1 MPKLAHDGPEVRRPD
16 ISESKKTAVNKF
28 FLTILASTLVLQLL
42 AQDNTDSI
50 KMASRANKSNAKR
63 ERMNN
68 LLRMEEEGDL
78 IFNKHNIFGIRL
90 ATDGYGINFEKGK
103 FKTPSRT
110 LLFQFELN
118 EKHDP
123 KEHHISATSDGIN
136 FSSVVPYKLNNLY
149 TFKLA
154 IGQEHLLGGKGNK
167 NGVAVTYLYTG
178 GVSIGMLKPYFLDIQ
193 NQITG
198 ATTRKTYA
206 EMQTDTTQGDYI
218 TGASGFLV
226 GWDHLTIK
234 PGLNAKQAMRFDY
247 GRLNQTITAIECGLT
262 EEYYFSKIPLVYM
275 VKQHTLFF
283 NAYVQIMFGSRK

>member
-1 MPKLAHDGPEVRRPD
+1 MTR
-16 ISESKKTAVNKF
+16 
-28 FLTILASTLVLQLL
+28 FLLTVFATTVALQLF
-42 AQDNTDSI
+42 AQNNDSTQ
-50 KMASRANKSNAKR
+50 MLSRLNKQNAKR
-63 ERMNN
+63 ARMNN
-68 LLRMEEEGDL
+68 MLRMEEEGDL

-110 LLFQFELN
+110 VLYDFELN

-149 TFKLA
+149 EFKIA
-154 IGQEHLLGGKGNK
+154 IGQQHLIGGKGNK
-167 NGVAVTYLYTG
+167 NGVAVTALYTG
-178 GVSIGMLKPYFLDIQ
+178 GVTIGMLKPYYLDVQ

-198 ATTRKTYA
+198 ATSTKTYA
-206 EMQTDTTQGDYI
+206 QLATDTSEGDYI
-218 TGASGFLV
+218 TGASGFTV
-226 GWDHLTIK
+226 GWGNLTIK
-234 PGLNAKQAMRFDY
+234 PAVNARQAMRFDY
-247 GRLNQTITAIECGLT
+247 GRLNQTVTAIECGLT

-275 VKQHTLFF
+275 VKQRAFFF

>member
-1 MPKLAHDGPEVRRPD
+1 M
-16 ISESKKTAVNKF
+16 NKF
-28 FLTILASTLVLQLL
+28 FLTILASTLVLQLF
-42 AQDNTDSI
+42 AQENTDSV
-50 KMASRANKSNAKR
+50 KMASRLNKQNAKR
-63 ERMNN
+63 DRMNN

-123 KEHHISATSDGIN
+123 KEHHISATADGIN
-136 FSSVVPYKLNNLY
+136 FSSVVPYKLNNFY
-149 TFKLA
+149 IFKMA
-154 IGQEHLLGGKGNK
+154 IGQEHLIGGKGNK
-167 NGVAVTYLYTG
+167 NGVAVTALYAG
-178 GVSIGMLKPYFLDIQ
+178 GVSIGMLKPYLLDVQ

-206 EMQTDTTQGDYI
+206 EMVSDSTQGDYI

-226 GWDHLTIK
+226 GWDKLTIK
-234 PGLNAKQAMRFDY
+234 PGVNGKQALRFDY

-262 EEYYFSKIPLVYM
+262 EEYYFSKVPIVYM
-275 VKQHTLFF
+275 VKQHTFFF

>member
-1 MPKLAHDGPEVRRPD
+1 M
-16 ISESKKTAVNKF
+16 NKI
-28 FLTILASTLVLQLL
+28 LLIVLASIVTLQLF
-42 AQDNTDSI
+42 AQNGPDSAR
-50 KMASRANKSNAKR
+50 MLSRSNKQNARK

-68 LLRMEEEGDL
+68 MLRMEEEGDL

-90 ATDGYGINFEKGK
+90 ATDGYGISFEKGK
-103 FKTPSRT
+103 FKSPSKT
-110 LLFQFELN
+110 LLYQFELN

-149 TFKLA
+149 EFKMA
-154 IGQEHLLGGKGNK
+154 IGEQRLIGGKGNK

-178 GVSIGMLKPYFLDIQ
+178 GVTVGLLKPYYLDVQ

-198 ATTRKTYA
+198 ATYTKTYA
-206 EMQTDTTQGDYI
+206 QLATDTAEDDFI
-218 TGASGFLV
+218 TGASGFTV
-226 GWDHLTIK
+226 GWGNLAFK
-234 PGLNAKQAMRFDY
+234 PGVNAKQALRFDY

-275 VKQHTLFF
+275 VKQHSFFF
-283 NAYVQIMFGSRK
+283 NAYVSILFGSRK